1 CLCFVYSKRPSP
13 VPASLP
19 YPTLFRSP
27 HRRCGTQA
35 RQAAPPTSREP
46 RFQFPA
52 GHHRKTSNERRV
64 AMNEE
69 VAEWERWRRQP
80 VQVFGKPRKDR
91 RRITVKAFG
100 FTWTWNLR
108 PATQYVVIMK
118 NYEGLLWVGESS
130 SERAAEKMAAEKTRT
145 GYAVE
150 THIRPVA
157 EEIEV

>member
-1 CLCFVYSKRPSP
+1 
-13 VPASLP
+13 
-19 YPTLFRSP
+19 
-27 HRRCGTQA
+27 
-35 RQAAPPTSREP
+35 
-46 RFQFPA
+46 
-52 GHHRKTSNERRV
+52 
-64 AMNEE
+64 MNEE